1 MYTAH
6 MSECIP
12 TRSEKE
18 PTRKEKIIA
27 LAAEL
32 HESGEVFPFA
42 GIDPE
47 SYSKMKADEEEY
59 PGYTTPIDEIV
70 ERLKSEGMKV
80 VLGKNPQSGNVFVLP
95 AQSSD
100 IEMDSISPRQLQ
112 LSEGMNKK
120 LLELVLLVRG

>member
-1 MYTAH
+1 
-6 MSECIP
+6 MSEGIP

-32 HESGEVFPFA
+32 YESGEVFPFA

-59 PGYTTPIDEIV
+59 PGYTTPIDEIT
-70 ERLKSEGMKV
+70 ERLKNEGMKV
-80 VLGKNPQSGNVFVLP
+80 VFGDNPQSGNVFVLP

-100 IEMDSISPRQLQ
+100 IEMDSISPKQLQ
-112 LSEGMNKK
+112 VSEGMHEK
-120 LLELVLLVRG
+120 LRQLILLVRG

>member
-1 MYTAH
+1 
-6 MSECIP
+6 MSEGIP

-27 LAAEL
+27 LAVEL
-32 HESGEVFPFA
+32 YESREVFPFA

-47 SYSKMKADEEEY
+47 SYSRMKVDEEEY

-70 ERLKSEGMKV
+70 ERFKSEGMKV

-95 AQSSD
+95 AQSD
-100 IEMDSISPRQLQ
+100 NIEMDSISPRQLQ
-112 LSEGMNKK
+112 LNEGMNEK
-120 LLELVLLVRG
+120 LRELILLVRS